1 MRDRKMNKE
10 KIKKHVDRAM
20 ESIRQ
25 EPFVQKYMAN
35 EPKCLKCGKSVF
47 KVERTSPEQ
56 VMLTCDD
63 CGAPHLIDAQL
74 DEDRAVLTFSS
85 PKMEEE
91 NEE

>member
-1 MRDRKMNKE
+1 MRDRKMSKE
-10 KIKKHVDRAM
+10 SARAIKKHVDRAM

-47 KVERTSPEQ
+47 KVERMSPEQ

-63 CGAPHLIDAQL
+63 CGAPHRIDAQL
-74 DEDRAVLTFSS
+74 DEDSARYL
-85 PKMEEE
+85 
-91 NEE
+91 

>member
-25 EPFVQKYMAN
+25 EPFVQKYMVN

-47 KVERTSPEQ
+47 KVERMSPEP
-56 VMLTCDD
+56 VMLTCQIR
-63 CGAPHLIDAQL
+63 C
-74 DEDRAVLTFSS
+74 TSS
-85 PKMEEE
+85 F
-91 NEE
+91 